1 MYILHAIRLLLPL
14 VIWVTLTLSLDTIA
28 APTNDATEPATAIST
43 HDTTAADRAIERRLS
58 DLYTHINGLEQVTPE
73 VDAGVVTLSGTA
85 LTSNLAATAEQLAAQ
100 VEGVVRVEREVRIET
115 SLKIRL
121 QHSFLA
127 LERQALQLISLLPL
141 LLVAVAVVFGFWWLS
156 RRVRNLTAPFDRI
169 GGSAFVAELLRQFSA
184 GLVFLCGLMLAL
196 VILDATAIIGSLLG
210 AAGLIGLAVGFAI
223 RDTVENYLASILL
236 SLRQPFAPN
245 DFIRIDDYEGKVIRL
260 TSRATQ
266 LMTLDGNHL
275 RLPNALVFK
284 AVILNYSRNPQRR
297 FDFEVGVDTEVD
309 LTTARALA
317 VATLQETE
325 GVSAEPL
332 PLCLIEALGDSNV
345 ILRLYAWTDQT
356 RFDFAKVRSA
366 AILRVKAAFD
376 DAGLDMPEPIYRLR
390 VQNTSSADRQLDM
403 STPGPASL
411 SDDATSADTDKQK
424 LISERLGNAHSI
436 AAQIDD
442 LSPDNHLDATIAAE
456 AAAES
461 GHDLLS
467 ETGPRE

>member
-1 MYILHAIRLLLPL
+1 MYILHAVRHPLILGLLILM
-14 VIWVTLTLSLDTIA
+14 TYNGSSTA
-28 APTNDATEPATAIST
+28 APATEVTAPTASIST
-43 HDTTAADRAIERRLS
+43 SDTTAADRAIERRLT
-58 DLYTHINGLEQVTPE
+58 DLYQHIDGLEKVAPQ
-73 VDAGVVTLSGTA
+73 VDAGVVTLTGTA
-85 LTSNLAATAEQLAAQ
+85 LTSNLAATAEQLATQ
-100 VEGVVRVEREVRIET
+100 VEGVVRVARDIRIET

-121 QHSFLA
+121 QHSFEA

-141 LLVAVAVVFGFWWLS
+141 LLVAAAVVFAFWWLS
-156 RRVRNLTAPFDRI
+156 RRVRQLSAPFDRL

-236 SLRQPFAPN
+236 SIRQPFAPN

-297 FDFEVGVDTEVD
+297 FDFEVGVDTEVN
-309 LTTARALA
+309 LTIARALA

-356 RFDFAKVRSA
+356 RFDYAKVRSA

-390 VQNTSSADRQLDM
+390 VQNASDAELRGADACTERDELG
-403 STPGPASL
+403 SPP
-411 SDDATSADTDKQK
+411 ATSAQNDATTQLEHAN
-424 LISERLGNAHSI
+424 LITT
-436 AAQIDD
+436 QIDD

-456 AAAES
+456 AEAES

-467 ETGPRE
+467 ENGPRE